1 MNFLQKMLNKIETTV
16 NDTICDM
23 EYGRTTTA
31 LRKLH
36 EIKGY
41 ISTINILLKKIKIG
55 GINNGI
61 KKWKLYN
68 RNHTK

>member
-41 ISTINILLKKIKIG
+41 ISTINILLKK
-55 GINNGI
+55 
-61 KKWKLYN
+61 
-68 RNHTK
+68 